1 MALGF
6 TADALNR
13 EWASSAVG
21 YRLWKCGIGDLWA
34 ISPLDDDRKEL
45 LIVGDEVRAVEQ
57 ARGWLQASSAATHL
71 LGEARRS

>member
-1 MALGF
+1 MTLGF

-45 LIVGDEVRAVEQ
+45 LIIGDEVRAVKQ
-57 ARGWLQASSAATHL
+57 ARGWLQAASAATHL